1 MRQKFRFTLQ
11 FLSPRKSG
19 NRMSL
24 FSTIVIAGIALGVT
38 TLIIALSIL
47 SGFEATLR
55 QKLISLDSHIQITGF
70 SDRQLPDT
78 SRNLPIIRNIT
89 GDKLDAVFPVIS
101 NAGIAGKGKLKEG
114 VIIKGVG
121 PGYLQ
126 SKATLEAASG
136 TFDLTASDLP
146 SAVVGKTVADKLF
159 LKPGDAIICFLPEKS
174 FAAPLSPENI
184 AIQRFKVSGIFESG
198 MAKYDDAFIYIDSK
212 TAASLLG
219 FENTVSAYEIKLNT
233 IAGIDTLVNHLQ
245 ENLDYP
251 HYVRS
256 VFDINQALLTWIDL
270 QKKPIPIVLGLIIL
284 VAAFNIIS
292 AILVLILSKVNS
304 IGTLRVLGMK
314 RIDLVTMFLFKG
326 LILGSTGIAIGNLL
340 ALFISVIQLKFNIIT
355 LPASVYFVSRV
366 PLSIEPFNYL
376 ITSGI
381 AFVLVLII
389 SVVPAFLA
397 ASIRPVQSVRFD

>member
-1 MRQKFRFTLQ
+1 MRQKLRFTIQ

-19 NRMSL
+19 TRMSL

-38 TLIIALSIL
+38 TLIIALSVL
-47 SGFEATLR
+47 SGFESTIR
-55 QKLISLDSHIQITGF
+55 EKLISLDSHIQITGF

-78 SRNLPIIRNIT
+78 TRNIQVIRSIT
-89 GDKLDAVFPVIS
+89 GEKLEAIYPVIS

-114 VIIKGVG
+114 IVIRGVSG
-121 PGYLQ
+121 DYLAGKHNLQ
-126 SKATLEAASG
+126 ISSG
-136 TFDLTASDLP
+136 DFNLTSGELP
-146 SAVVGKTVADKLF
+146 AAVVGKTVADKLF
-159 LKPGDAIICFLPEKS
+159 IKQGDAIILFLPEKGLTS
-174 FAAPLSPENI
+174 TLSPENI
-184 AIQRFKVSGIFESG
+184 AVQRFRVSGIFENG
-198 MAKYDDAFIYIDSK
+198 MAKYDDSFIYININ
-212 TAASLLG
+212 TAAGLLG
-219 FENTVSAYEIKLNT
+219 FENSVSSYELKLNT
-233 IAGIDTLVNHLQ
+233 IAGIDTLVNNLQ
-245 ENLDYP
+245 DNLDYP

-314 RIDLVTMFLFKG
+314 RSDIVTMFLLKG
-326 LILGSTGIAIGNLL
+326 LLLGTGGIAIGNLL
-340 ALFISVIQLKFNIIT
+340 ALLLSAIQLEFNIIT

-366 PLSIEPFNYL
+366 PLSIDPFNYL

-381 AFVLVLII
+381 AFLLVLII

>member
-1 MRQKFRFTLQ
+1 MRQKLRFTIQ

-19 NRMSL
+19 ARMSL

-38 TLIIALSIL
+38 TLIIALSVF
-47 SGFEATLR
+47 SGFESTLR
-55 QKLISLDSHIQITGF
+55 EKLISLDSHIQITGF

-78 SRNLPIIRNIT
+78 SRNMSIIRNIA
-89 GDKLDAVFPVIS
+89 GEKLEAIYPVIS

-114 VIIKGVG
+114 IIIRGVQEDYL
-121 PGYLQ
+121 PGKINLQ
-126 SKATLEAASG
+126 VSSG
-136 TFDLTASDLP
+136 DFNLTGGELP
-146 SAVVGKTVADKLF
+146 AAVVGKTVADKLF
-159 LKPGDAIICFLPEKS
+159 IKPGDNIILFLPEKGLTS
-174 FAAPLSPENI
+174 TLSPENI
-184 AIQRFKVSGIFESG
+184 DIQRFRVSGIFESG
-198 MAKYDDAFIYIDSK
+198 MAKYDDNFIYINIS
-212 TAASLLG
+212 TAAGLLG
-219 FENTVSAYEIKLNT
+219 FENSVSSYELKLNT
-233 IAGIDTLVNHLQ
+233 IAGIDTLVNNLQ
-245 ENLDYP
+245 DNLDYP

-314 RIDLVTMFLFKG
+314 RSDIVTMFLLKG
-326 LILGSTGIAIGNLL
+326 LLLGSGGIAIGNLL
-340 ALFISVIQLKFNIIT
+340 ALLLSLIQLQFNIIT
-355 LPASVYFVSRV
+355 LPASVYFVSKV

-381 AFVLVLII
+381 AFVLVLMI

>member
-1 MRQKFRFTLQ
+1 MRQKLRFTIQ

-19 NRMSL
+19 ARMSL

-38 TLIIALSIL
+38 TLIIALSVF
-47 SGFEATLR
+47 SGFESTLR
-55 QKLISLDSHIQITGF
+55 EKLISLDSHIQITGF

-78 SRNLPIIRNIT
+78 SRNMSIIRNIA
-89 GDKLDAVFPVIS
+89 GEKLAAIYPVIS

-114 VIIKGVG
+114 IIIRGVQEDYL
-121 PGYLQ
+121 PGKINLQ
-126 SKATLEAASG
+126 VSSG
-136 TFDLTASDLP
+136 DFKLTGGELP
-146 SAVVGKTVADKLF
+146 TAVVGKTVADKLF
-159 LKPGDAIICFLPEKS
+159 IKPGDNIILFLPEKGLTS
-174 FAAPLSPENI
+174 TLSPENI
-184 AIQRFKVSGIFESG
+184 AIQRFRVSGIFESG
-198 MAKYDDAFIYIDSK
+198 MAKYDDNFIYINIS
-212 TAASLLG
+212 TAAGLLG
-219 FENTVSAYEIKLNT
+219 FENSVSSYELKLNT
-233 IAGIDTLVNHLQ
+233 IAGIDTLVNNLQ
-245 ENLDYP
+245 DNLDYP

-314 RIDLVTMFLFKG
+314 RSDIVTMFLLKG
-326 LILGSTGIAIGNLL
+326 LLLGSGGIAIGNLL
-340 ALFISVIQLKFNIIT
+340 ALLLSLIQLQFNIIT
-355 LPASVYFVSRV
+355 LPASVYFVSKV

-381 AFVLVLII
+381 AFVLVLMI